1 MFRPLGLKGR
11 SALLIRLKPIKGV
24 WVHILQSL
32 SVVNRDGLTIMATR
46 GLRTFAH
53 SGASVVLAIY
63 LDIRGF
69 SLAEIGL
76 FLTIGGFGAAAW
88 ALATGIVGDTMGRRK
103 MLVLISLFTAGSGLS
118 LAVVPAYPILVVIG
132 FIGAFTAMA
141 GGSGAT
147 GPLEQTSLASTASA
161 EKRTEAFALL
171 GIIGTVGV
179 ALGALAAGIPGLLQ
193 DSFGVDEIRSYQ
205 VLFLAYSVVNLLAA
219 GFYASISSAVEIKDV
234 ATRWVNPFKL
244 RSRRRIFTIAGLFSF
259 DSFGTGLVAQSLA
272 AYFFFTRFGIEP
284 GSLGLM
290 FFGSAV
296 LTAVSMGVA
305 VRLAR
310 RIGLVNTMVFTHIPS
325 SLAMIAIPFVPFA
338 WLAVSL
344 WLIRSFFGQ
353 MDVPTSQSYTMSIV
367 GLEERS
373 AMASAG
379 SVARSS
385 GTALGPS
392 AASILWTTGSST
404 VPFVAGGIIKIVY
417 DLVLWRLFVSVKPPE
432 ESIETSQNPVKTP
445 EPNATSTSASR
456 PN

>member
-1 MFRPLGLKGR
+1 M
-11 SALLIRLKPIKGV
+11 
-24 WVHILQSL
+24 HILQSL
-32 SVVNRDGLTIMATR
+32 SVVNRDGLTIMGAR
-46 GLRTFAH
+46 ALRAFAH
-53 SGASVVLAIY
+53 SAASVVLVIY

-88 ALATGIVGDTMGRRK
+88 ALTTGIVGDTLGRRK
-103 MLVLISLFTAGSGLS
+103 MLAVISLFTAGSGLS
-118 LAVVPAYPILVVIG
+118 LALAPAYPILVIIG

-147 GPLEQTSLASTASA
+147 GPLEQASLASTASP
-161 EKRTEAFALL
+161 EKRTEVFALL

-179 ALGALAAGIPGLLQ
+179 ALGALAAGIPDLLQ
-193 DSFGVDEIRSYQ
+193 GVFGVDEIRSYQ
-205 VLFLAYSVVNLLAA
+205 VLFLAYSVVNLMAA
-219 GFYASISSAVEIKDV
+219 GFYASISPEVEIKDL

-244 RSRRRIFTIAGLFSF
+244 KSRRKIFTLAGLFSV

-296 LTAVSMGVA
+296 LTAISMGVA

-310 RIGLVNTMVFTHIPS
+310 RIGLVNTMVFTHIPAS
-325 SLAMIAIPFVPFA
+325 MAMIAIPFVPFA

-353 MDVPTSQSYTMSIV
+353 MDVPTRQSYTMSIV
-367 GLEERS
+367 GPEERS
-373 AMASAG
+373 AMASAA
-379 SVARSS
+379 SVASSS

-392 AASILWTTGSST
+392 VASVLWTAGSST

-432 ESIETSQNPVKTP
+432 ESREALQKPGDNT
-445 EPNATSTSASR
+445 EPNTPSTPASR
-456 PN
+456 PH

>member
-1 MFRPLGLKGR
+1 M
-11 SALLIRLKPIKGV
+11 AL
-24 WVHILQSL
+24 
-32 SVVNRDGLTIMATR
+32 T
-46 GLRTFAH
+46 
-53 SGASVVLAIY
+53 
-63 LDIRGF
+63 
-69 SLAEIGL
+69 
-76 FLTIGGFGAAAW
+76 
-88 ALATGIVGDTMGRRK
+88 
-103 MLVLISLFTAGSGLS
+103 
-118 LAVVPAYPILVVIG
+118 PAYPILVVIG

-147 GPLEQTSLASTASA
+147 GPLEQASLASTARS
-161 EKRTEAFALL
+161 EHRTEAFALL

-179 ALGALAAGIPGLLQ
+179 ALGALAAGIPDLLQ
-193 DSFGVDEIRSYQ
+193 GVFDVEEIRSYQ

-219 GFYASISSAVEIKDV
+219 GFYASISSEVEIKDV

-244 RSRRRIFTIAGLFSF
+244 KSRRKIFTLAGLFSV

-272 AYFFFTRFGIEP
+272 AYFFFTKFGIEP

-325 SLAMIAIPFVPFA
+325 SMAMIAIPFVPFA

-344 WLIRSFFGQ
+344 WLIRSFFRQ

-367 GLEERS
+367 GPEERS

-385 GTALGPS
+385 GTAMGPS
-392 AASILWTTGSST
+392 VASILWTTGSST
-404 VPFVAGGIIKIVY
+404 VPFVAGGVIKIIC
-417 DLVLWRLFVSVKPPE
+417 DLVLWRLFITVKPPE
-432 ESIETSQNPVKTP
+432 ESAEAPPKPSQGVEPTSSSS
-445 EPNATSTSASR
+445 STNR
-456 PN
+456 PD

>member
-1 MFRPLGLKGR
+1 M
-11 SALLIRLKPIKGV
+11 
-24 WVHILQSL
+24 HILQSL
-32 SVVNRDGLTIMATR
+32 SAVNRDGLTIMAAR
-46 GLRTFAH
+46 ALRAFAH
-53 SGASVVLAIY
+53 SAASVVLAIY

-88 ALATGIVGDTMGRRK
+88 ALTTGIVGDTLGRRK
-103 MLVLISLFTAGSGLS
+103 MLVLISLFTAASGLS
-118 LAVVPAYPILVVIG
+118 LAVAPAYPILVIIG

-147 GPLEQTSLASTASA
+147 GPLEQASLASTASP

-179 ALGALAAGIPGLLQ
+179 ALGALAAGIPDLLQ
-193 DSFGVDEIRSYQ
+193 GVFGVDEIKSYQ

-219 GFYASISSAVEIKDV
+219 GFYASISSEVEIKDV

-244 RSRRRIFTIAGLFSF
+244 KSRRKIFTLAGLFSV

-310 RIGLVNTMVFTHIPS
+310 RIGLVSTMVFTHIPAS
-325 SLAMIAIPFVPFA
+325 MAMIAIPFVPFA

-344 WLIRSFFGQ
+344 WLTRSFFGQ
-353 MDVPTSQSYTMSIV
+353 MDVPTRQSYTMSIV
-367 GLEERS
+367 GPEERS
-373 AMASAG
+373 AMASAS
-379 SVARSS
+379 SVASSS

-404 VPFVAGGIIKIVY
+404 IPFVAGGVIKIVY

-432 ESIETSQNPVKTP
+432 ESSEASQKPGDGA
-445 EPNATSTSASR
+445 EPNTSSTPASR
-456 PN
+456 AN